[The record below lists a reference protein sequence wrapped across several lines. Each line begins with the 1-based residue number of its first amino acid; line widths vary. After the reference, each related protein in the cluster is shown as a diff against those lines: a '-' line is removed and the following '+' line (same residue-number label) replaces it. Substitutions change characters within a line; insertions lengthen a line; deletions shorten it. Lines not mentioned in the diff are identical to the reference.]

1 MSGLPANV
9 RPGSAQADETTPH
22 GEGGC
27 VCAPPATDWTP
38 PPLLPLL

>member
-1 MSGLPANV
+1 MPMIKS
-9 RPGSAQADETTPH
+9 PH

-38 PPLLPLL
+38 